1 MKNKNEFSRDAH
13 MRGPCDASH
22 AHEHAVAHRHGPR
35 GADLQREVAHGEG
48 IPRAGIFAKTP
59 LDYEQNNPHTMLLFL
74 ETAPMQKD
82 PYTLSSLQQHG
93 PWPPPHASTRR
104 AVALVTAPATRDPC

>member
-1 MKNKNEFSRDAH
+1 
-13 MRGPCDASH
+13 MR
-22 AHEHAVAHRHGPR
+22 
-35 GADLQREVAHGEG
+35 ADIL
-48 IPRAGIFAKTP
+48 AKAP
-59 LDYEQNNPHTMLLFL
+59 LDSKQNNPQSMLLFL

-104 AVALVTAPATRDPC
+104 AVALVTAPATWDPC